1 MLKLYWHQGII
12 GLWIR
17 FCNDIHS
24 CITPRSSSFW
34 FHWVSFPSVSCL
46 TWSLWI
52 LPSNPLCVACYVWL
66 RMSSFCLCLVSMS
79 LSLFPCH
86 SLSCSL
92 SVFTFFVFVF
102 LVLSL
107 CRLPA
112 FPLFSQSCLC
122 LFLLSSCVWPLSV
135 CSFILIVSSVMCIM
149 FSVAFLVSTAKNITN
164 KYWL

>member
-17 FCNDIHS
+17 FCNDIQS

-92 SVFTFFVFVF
+92 SCSLAFSLPNYLLCVYIVSVFRHLMIPRDKTPIDSGLISRCTLTASWATTTGTGV
-102 LVLSL
+102 
-107 CRLPA
+107 CD
-112 FPLFSQSCLC
+112 LFSDTRA
-122 LFLLSSCVWPLSV
+122 
-135 CSFILIVSSVMCIM
+135 SFSL
-149 FSVAFLVSTAKNITN
+149 
-164 KYWL
+164 